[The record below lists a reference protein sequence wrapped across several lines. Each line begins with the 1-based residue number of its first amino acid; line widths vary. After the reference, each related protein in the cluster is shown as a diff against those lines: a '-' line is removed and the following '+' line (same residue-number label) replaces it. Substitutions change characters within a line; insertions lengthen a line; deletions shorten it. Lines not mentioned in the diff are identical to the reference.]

1 MMSAQEN
8 FDFEAGFSSVVVFHA
23 SQAFFFLGFSSSL
36 SLDSFLSVL
45 AAHEKPKSLSIVGDD
60 FLAGSSFLVL
70 VLAPQPPQVVV
81 SSLSSLDGGGSSTS
95 VMPENLLL
103 PFLAFLSSFLV
114 SPMSK
119 LRLGPSLSSSKSKA
133 LKSSFFLPSFFSL
146 SLFLSLSRAPRP
158 SKLQVLLPQPL
169 KNVSVFLDSPMEMSN
184 FGAES
189 AGLSSSRE
197 ISWKSSFLA
206 ASSAAA

>member
-1 MMSAQEN
+1 MMSAHEN
-8 FDFEAGFSSVVVFHA
+8 VDLAGFSSVVVVVVVFQA

-36 SLDSFLSVL
+36 SLSLASLSFALVDL
-45 AAHEKPKSLSIVGDD
+45 VPHAKPKSLSTVGDA
-60 FLAGSSFLVL
+60 FLGSSFFVVL
-70 VLAPQPPQVVV
+70 VFAPPQPPHVV
-81 SSLSSLDGGGSSTS
+81 SSLSSFDGGGSSTS

-103 PFLAFLSSFLV
+103 PFLPFLSSFLV

-133 LKSSFFLPSFFSL
+133 LKSSFFLPSLDLSL
-146 SLFLSLSRAPRP
+146 SLSSAPSP

-197 ISWKSSFLA
+197 IS
-206 ASSAAA
+206 